1 MKAIFYLFF
10 FFAIVTS
17 CNTNSNSSK
26 EKNNSEK
33 QEVTELTYIEK
44 LAHANGFENWN
55 EVKEI
60 EFTFNVNNQGK
71 EFKREWRWQVKEDM
85 VYMKVEG
92 EEVGTQLNEN
102 PDQQIHQAFIND
114 SYWLLFPF
122 QLMWTDGYDH
132 EINEKTISP
141 FHEKELTELV
151 INFKSEGGY
160 TPGDTYK
167 LYINEDF
174 KIEEWSFFPSESE
187 EPRIINAWD
196 NYKTYEGIS
205 ISTDRRNADGSFR
218 IYFTDIVIK
227 K

>member
-10 FFAIVTS
+10 IFAIVTS

-26 EKNNSEK
+26 EKNISEK
-33 QEVTELTYIEK
+33 EEITELTYIEK
-44 LAHANGFENWN
+44 LANANGFENWN

-60 EFTFNVNNQGK
+60 AFSFNVNNQGK

-114 SYWLLFPF
+114 LYWLLFPF

-132 EINEKTISP
+132 EINEKVISP
-141 FHEKELTELV
+141 FYEKELTELV
-151 INFKSEGGY
+151 INFKEEGGY
-160 TPGDTYK
+160 NPGDTYK

-174 KIEEWSFFPSESE
+174 KIEEWSFFPSGSE

>member
-1 MKAIFYLFF
+1 MKAFYYLLFF
-10 FFAIVTS
+10 TLLLS
-17 CNTNSNSSK
+17 CNKNTNTSE
-26 EKNNSEK
+26 EKNHTS
-33 QEVTELTYIEK
+33 QEEAELTYIEK
-44 LAHANGFENWN
+44 LANANGFENWTH
-55 EVKEI
+55 VKEI

-71 EFKREWRWQVKEDM
+71 EFKREWRWQVKDDM

-92 EEVGTQLNEN
+92 EEVGTNINNN

-151 INFKSEGGY
+151 INFKEEGGY

-167 LYINEDF
+167 LYINDDF
-174 KIEEWSFFPSESE
+174 KIEEWSFFPSGSE
-187 EPRIINAWD
+187 EPRIINVWD
-196 NYKTYEGIS
+196 NYKTYEGIK
-205 ISTDRRNADGSFR
+205 ISTDRRNQDGSFR
-218 IYFTDIVIK
+218 IYFTDIAIK

>member
-1 MKAIFYLFF
+1 MKAIPYLLVLALLF
-10 FFAIVTS
+10 S
-17 CNTNSNSSK
+17 CNKTSTPK
-26 EKNNSEK
+26 EKAEEK
-33 QEVTELTYIEK
+33 QEVRELTYIEK
-44 LAHANGFENWN
+44 LANAYGYESWN

-71 EFKREWRWQVKEDM
+71 EFKREWRWQVKEDR

-92 EEVGTQLNEN
+92 EEVGTQLNKN

-132 EINEKTISP
+132 KINEKVISP
-141 FHEKELTELV
+141 FYEKELTELV
-151 INFKSEGGY
+151 INFKEEGGY

-174 KIEEWSFFPSESE
+174 KIEEWSFFPSGSE

-196 NYKTYEGIS
+196 NYKIYEGLS
-205 ISTDRRNADGSFR
+205 ISTDRRNVDGSFR